1 MRREGGRG
9 DHRVGWDWTTGWHEA
24 RHLHGDHAACCLHDG
39 NGLVV
44 VDVDAGDAVDRDHLV
59 VDPETC
65 LVSWAPASHS

>member
-1 MRREGGRG
+1 M
-9 DHRVGWDWTTGWHEA
+9 GWGWTTGWHEA
-24 RHLHGDHAACCLHDG
+24 CHLPDNHHGDRAARGLQDG

-44 VDVDAGDAVDRDHLV
+44 VDVDAGDTVDRDHLV